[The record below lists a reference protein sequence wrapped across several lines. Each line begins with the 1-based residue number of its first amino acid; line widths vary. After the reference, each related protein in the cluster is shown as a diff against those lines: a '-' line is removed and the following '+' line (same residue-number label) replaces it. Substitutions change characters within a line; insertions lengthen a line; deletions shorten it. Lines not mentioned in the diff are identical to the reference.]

1 MCRVW
6 VASPLFRQEGSS
18 AITSSVCLSVCL
30 VKSVLELTI
39 FIILSGQSEVSL
51 WVLSSYL
58 LYYLLTDAAKNTSSC
73 QYFWLNLNKSNN
85 GEREED
91 ISESSR
97 IFPEVIWESIR
108 CHSKIDQFTDS
119 IRNVKIK
126 KPNCA
131 ECF

>member
-1 MCRVW
+1 MVELDMCRVW

-73 QYFWLNLNKSNN
+73 QYF
-85 GEREED
+85 
-91 ISESSR
+91 
-97 IFPEVIWESIR
+97 
-108 CHSKIDQFTDS
+108 
-119 IRNVKIK
+119 
-126 KPNCA
+126 
-131 ECF
+131 